1 MFFQVPDRTSSSTST
16 IKIVTHIESIVTHSE
31 SVVTQTDSVISQA
44 DSVVTSHGD
53 LNVTVK
59 IEALNVTGSEQDSTT
74 LNVTLTIPPSYEPV
88 EEVTVTLGS
97 EPTTS
102 PAFHDVSLS
111 EETPLPPSESPTE
124 LLVETTTSPLPVMS
138 TTQLLPESTTPES
151 TTPESTTPESTTPE
165 STTSTEA
172 AMPESEPGTPETFS
186 DVTSVT
192 PPSEARTEMVVAETQ
207 PPVVTNEL
215 DLGMSES
222 STMETFV
229 DLQSSIS
236 DPSLLAPASQIITE
250 GTPSVIVGIEPSTA
264 SSWIEVEPST
274 VSESSPLIRIEPS
287 TVSESSSS
295 IGIEPSTALS
305 LTGIEPSTVSESS
318 PLIRI
323 EPSTVSESSSSIGI
337 EPSTALSLTG
347 IEPSTVSESSAL
359 IGIEPSTASSLIGIE
374 PSISESLSLIGI
386 EPSTVSAHYTEV
398 SSVSEEDFSSD
409 AIQPGLNISSQLR
422 ELHLE
427 QSDDEVA
434 PVESHSAYQQPIPEQ
449 LIAKRYFLNL
459 TL

>member
-1 MFFQVPDRTSSSTST
+1 
-16 IKIVTHIESIVTHSE
+16 
-31 SVVTQTDSVISQA
+31 
-44 DSVVTSHGD
+44 
-53 LNVTVK
+53 
-59 IEALNVTGSEQDSTT
+59 
-74 LNVTLTIPPSYEPV
+74 
-88 EEVTVTLGS
+88 
-97 EPTTS
+97 
-102 PAFHDVSLS
+102 
-111 EETPLPPSESPTE
+111 
-124 LLVETTTSPLPVMS
+124 
-138 TTQLLPESTTPES
+138 
-151 TTPESTTPESTTPE
+151 
-165 STTSTEA
+165 
-172 AMPESEPGTPETFS
+172 MPESEPGTPETFS

-250 GTPSVIVGIEPSTA
+250 ETPSVIVGIEPSTA
-264 SSWIEVEPST
+264 S
-274 VSESSPLIRIEPS
+274 
-287 TVSESSSS
+287 
-295 IGIEPSTALS
+295 
-305 LTGIEPSTVSESS
+305 
-318 PLIRI
+318 
-323 EPSTVSESSSSIGI
+323 
-337 EPSTALSLTG
+337 SLTG

-374 PSISESLSLIGI
+374 PSISESLPLIGI

>member
-59 IEALNVTGSEQDSTT
+59 IEALNVTDSEQDSTT

-111 EETPLPPSESPTE
+111 EETRLPPSESPTE
-124 LLVETTTSPLPVMS
+124 LLVETTSPLPVMS
-138 TTQLLPESTTPES
+138 TTQLLPES

-250 GTPSVIVGIEPSTA
+250 ETPSVIVGIEPSTA

-295 IGIEPSTALS
+295 IGIEPSTAS
-305 LTGIEPSTVSESS
+305 
-318 PLIRI
+318 
-323 EPSTVSESSSSIGI
+323 
-337 EPSTALSLTG
+337 SLTG

-374 PSISESLSLIGI
+374 PSISESLPLIGI

>member
-151 TTPESTTPESTTPE
+151 TTPESTTPESTT
-165 STTSTEA
+165 STEA

-250 GTPSVIVGIEPSTA
+250 ETPSVIVGIEPSTA

-295 IGIEPSTALS
+295 IGIEPSTAS
-305 LTGIEPSTVSESS
+305 
-318 PLIRI
+318 
-323 EPSTVSESSSSIGI
+323 
-337 EPSTALSLTG
+337 SLTG

-374 PSISESLSLIGI
+374 PSISESLPLIGI

>member
-59 IEALNVTGSEQDSTT
+59 IEALNVTDSEQDSTT

-111 EETPLPPSESPTE
+111 EETRLPPSESPTE
-124 LLVETTTSPLPVMS
+124 LLVETTSPLPVMS
-138 TTQLLPESTTPES
+138 TTQLLPES

-318 PLIRI
+318 
-323 EPSTVSESSSSIGI
+323 
-337 EPSTALSLTG
+337 
-347 IEPSTVSESSAL
+347 AL

-374 PSISESLSLIGI
+374 PSISESLPLIGI

>member
-59 IEALNVTGSEQDSTT
+59 IEALNVTDSEQDSTT

-111 EETPLPPSESPTE
+111 EETRLPPSESPTE

-138 TTQLLPESTTPES
+138 TTQLLPES

-250 GTPSVIVGIEPSTA
+250 ETPSVIVGIEPSTA

-295 IGIEPSTALS
+295 IGIEPSTAS
-305 LTGIEPSTVSESS
+305 
-318 PLIRI
+318 
-323 EPSTVSESSSSIGI
+323 
-337 EPSTALSLTG
+337 SLTG

-374 PSISESLSLIGI
+374 PSISESLPLIGI